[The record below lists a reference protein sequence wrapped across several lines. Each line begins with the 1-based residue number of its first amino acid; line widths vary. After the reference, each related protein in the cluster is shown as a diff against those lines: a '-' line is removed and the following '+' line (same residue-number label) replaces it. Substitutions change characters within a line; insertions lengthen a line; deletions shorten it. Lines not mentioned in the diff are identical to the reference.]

1 MIDPTDIQQG
11 LKAIATDIV
20 PFLTAASAVGVLSMA
35 FIQTL
40 KDMFPLRTWF
50 QRAAVAKWLAAN
62 ATPSQRDPQVAEQDL
77 VRLSTDGDA
86 EAFYQLPIEQLC
98 GQINAA
104 LQVVLDYPAL
114 HTDLL
119 YSLAFGANPD
129 DLSLLVEASR
139 PVRENITPAAEL
151 TDAQRTLMSQVADA
165 RNRVGRQAQRSVDE
179 LQISVGSRWQYWLKF
194 ASIVLSVGLATL
206 ALFLV
211 RQGTTAALLPG
222 QIFLGGILAGVLGGF
237 LAPVSRDLIA
247 ALQQLRQ

>member
-1 MIDPTDIQQG
+1 MIDPTDIQHG
-11 LKAIATDIV
+11 LNEIAGDIL

-35 FIQTL
+35 FIQTI

-62 ATPSQRDPQVAEQDL
+62 AKPSQHNPLAAQNDL
-77 VRLSTDGDA
+77 VRLSTDGDS

-104 LQVVLDYPAL
+104 LQVVLDYPSF
-114 HTDLL
+114 HEDLL
-119 YSLAFGANPD
+119 YSLAFGANPA
-129 DLSLLVEASR
+129 DLDLLVKASR
-139 PVRENITPAAEL
+139 PVRENITPAADL
-151 TDAQRTLMSQVADA
+151 TDAQRMLMSQVADA
-165 RNRVGRQAQRSVDE
+165 RNRVGRQAQRSVDG

-194 ASIVLSVGLATL
+194 ASIVLSVGLATV
-206 ALFLV
+206 ALYLV
-211 RQGTTAALLPG
+211 KRGTPG
-222 QIFLGGILAGVLGGF
+222 ELMPGEVVLGGILAGVLGGF